1 VNHFIV
7 VVGVV
12 VAKLLNVLI
21 EDEFIG
27 AWQGYIVIY
36 SSSDMISC
44 WSYTIVT
51 STTTTIIAVV
61 GIQ

>member
-1 VNHFIV
+1 MMNENVLNVYAMHNKLYTSPPVNHFIV

-27 AWQGYIVIY
+27 A
-36 SSSDMISC
+36 
-44 WSYTIVT
+44 
-51 STTTTIIAVV
+51 
-61 GIQ
+61 